1 MFDGFILEHVPT
13 IGAVAR
19 VRHGAAGYHMA
30 EDAPAVP
37 LSFLDGHSDGG
48 A

>member
-1 MFDGFILEHVPT
+1 MMFDGFILEYVPT

-19 VRHGAAGYHMA
+19 AAS
-30 EDAPAVP
+30 AVP
-37 LSFLDGHSDGG
+37 LSFLDGYSGGG